1 MPACRRSIILSLLA
15 FLGLVTGFLA
25 PLPTNNRRPA
35 VTFVLAAAETTT
47 TVEVCGNKDC
57 KRAGGGPRLEK
68 LINEVSSS
76 ICCRESRERVP
87 LWACAASVHHIRLT
101 NDLFFFFLKKS
112 CRSYKRRVYRV
123 NFQSWNASARAS
135 VDTDPI

>member
-1 MPACRRSIILSLLA
+1 
-15 FLGLVTGFLA
+15 
-25 PLPTNNRRPA
+25 
-35 VTFVLAAAETTT
+35 
-47 TVEVCGNKDC
+47 
-57 KRAGGGPRLEK
+57 
-68 LINEVSSS
+68 
-76 ICCRESRERVP
+76 VP

-101 NDLFFFFLKKS
+101 NDLFFFFLTKS